1 MVRIRRILVA
11 VKDPEARATPGVEK
25 AAQIARANGAKLE
38 LFHGITTSVY
48 LEPFAPE
55 LLTPERILGM
65 QRRTAKERLD
75 KLAARLKHS
84 GVRAS
89 VAVEVDFPTH
99 EAIIR
104 RAAKTGADLV
114 VVDAHAG
121 RRMWP
126 ALLQLTDWELLRHC
140 RLPVLVVKGARR
152 YRRPV
157 VLAAVDPMHANAK
170 PGGLDRIVLGAAE
183 RFGEALDGRVHVV
196 HAYDPLPPSVA
207 NARVMNTKIAAA
219 IRAEA
224 REASKRAFARLM
236 RRSEIPESRRHLKAQ
251 NPYVAIEQA
260 AKDIGADVIVMGAIS
275 RTGFKRLLIG
285 NTAERVLNE
294 LDRDVLVVKPRGFRS
309 RIPRTGRGIRIVAN
323 PLVLPY

>member
-1 MVRIRRILVA
+1 VRRIRRILVA
-11 VKDPEARATPGVEK
+11 VRDPAARPTPGLEK
-25 AAQIARANGAKLE
+25 AAQLARASGARLE

-55 LLTPERILGM
+55 VLTPERILAL
-65 QRRTAKERLD
+65 QRRTAREQLGKQ
-75 KLAARLKHS
+75 AARLKRL

-89 VAVEVDFPTH
+89 ASVEIDFPAH

-104 RAAKTGADLV
+104 RAAGIGADLI

-121 RRMWP
+121 RRRFP
-126 ALLQLTDWELLRHC
+126 ALLQLTDWELLRHS
-140 RLPVLVVKGARR
+140 RLPVLVVKGGGR

-170 PGGLDRIVLGAAE
+170 PGGLDRVVLGAAGQL
-183 RFGEALDGRVHVV
+183 GEALDGQLHVV

-207 NARVMNTKIAAA
+207 NARVMNSRIAAA
-219 IRAEA
+219 MRAEA

-236 RRSEIPESRRHLKAQ
+236 HRSDVPESRRHLKAQ

-260 AKDIGADVIVMGAIS
+260 ATENRAAVIVMGAIS
-275 RTGFKRLLIG
+275 RRGLKRLLIG

-294 LDRDVLVVKPRGFRS
+294 LATDVLVVKPRGFRNQV
-309 RIPRTGRGIRIVAN
+309 PRARRGARVVAN
-323 PLVLPY
+323 PMILPY

>member
-1 MVRIRRILVA
+1 
-11 VKDPEARATPGVEK
+11 
-25 AAQIARANGAKLE
+25 
-38 LFHGITTSVY
+38 
-48 LEPFAPE
+48 
-55 LLTPERILGM
+55 
-65 QRRTAKERLD
+65 
-75 KLAARLKHS
+75 
-84 GVRAS
+84 
-89 VAVEVDFPTH
+89 
-99 EAIIR
+99 
-104 RAAKTGADLV
+104 
-114 VVDAHAG
+114 
-121 RRMWP
+121 
-126 ALLQLTDWELLRHC
+126 
-140 RLPVLVVKGARR
+140 
-152 YRRPV
+152 V

>member
-1 MVRIRRILVA
+1 MARVRRILVA
-11 VKDPEARATPGVEK
+11 LKDPAGKPTPALEK
-25 AAQIARANGAKLE
+25 AAQLARANGARLE

-48 LEPFAPE
+48 LEPFAPDV
-55 LLTPERILGM
+55 LTPERILAV
-65 QRRTAKERLD
+65 QRRGAKERLE
-75 KLAARLKHS
+75 KLAARLRRA

-89 VAVEVDFPTH
+89 TAIEVDFPAH

-104 RAAKTGADLV
+104 RAARTGADLI

-121 RRMWP
+121 RRMLP
-126 ALLQLTDWELLRHC
+126 ALLQLTDWELLRHS
-140 RLPVLVVKGARR
+140 RVPVLVVKGRAR

-170 PGGLDRIVLGAAE
+170 PGGLDRVVLGAAGQLADSL
-183 RFGEALDGRVHVV
+183 RGELHVV

-207 NARVMNTKIAAA
+207 NARVMNSRVAAA

-236 RRSEIPESRRHLKAQ
+236 RGSKVPEARRHLKAQ
-251 NPYVAIEQA
+251 NPYVAIQQA
-260 AKDIGADVIVMGAIS
+260 ASENRADVIVMGAIS
-275 RTGFKRLLIG
+275 RSGIKRLLIG

-294 LDRDVLVVKPRGFRS
+294 LACDVLVVKPRGFRS
-309 RIPRTGRGIRIVAN
+309 RIPRSRRGLRVVAN
-323 PLVLPY
+323 PMVLPY